1 MRLKVKQG
9 IVKERIHL
17 FLFIKSRR
25 KNLSKKLKK
34 NKNKEL
40 AYEKNESAG

>member
-9 IVKERIHL
+9 TVKERIHP
-17 FLFIKSRR
+17 FLFIKSIR
-25 KNLSKKLKK
+25 KNLSK
-34 NKNKEL
+34 KNKEL

>member
-9 IVKERIHL
+9 TVKERIHL
-17 FLFIKSRR
+17 FLFIKSIR
-25 KNLSKKLKK
+25 KNLSKK
-34 NKNKEL
+34 KNKEL